1 MAFSKAL
8 YFTALIPP
16 EEVKD
21 EIRDLKLEIQDKFHA
36 AHALKLPA
44 HITITPPVWLEAKKE
59 QDFLFLLKKITATE
73 VSFPLEL
80 RDFGHFGQR
89 VIFVKVVDHE
99 PVKQLFKNVS
109 EGLDSIFSEAAGSSI
124 HPHITLAT
132 RDLDKEKFQKAW
144 KEFSSRS
151 YSNSFSAEALFV
163 LRHNG
168 KTWDIIEKFPFQ
180 GNSVSGI

>member
-16 EEVKD
+16 EHVKD
-21 EIRDLKLEIQDKFHA
+21 EIKDLKLEIKDKFHA

-44 HITITPPVWLEAKKE
+44 HITITPPAWLEADRE
-59 QDFLFLLKKITATE
+59 QDFLFLLKKVTATE
-73 VSFPLEL
+73 VSFPVQLK
-80 RDFGHFGQR
+80 DFGHFGQR

-99 PVKQLFKNVS
+99 PVKQLFKNFS
-109 EGLDSIFSEAAGSSI
+109 AGLGTFLGEAAGSSI

-132 RDLDKEKFQKAW
+132 RDLDREKFQKAW

-163 LRHNG
+163 FRHNG
-168 KTWDIIEKFPFQ
+168 KTWDIIEQLPFK
-180 GNSVSGI
+180 GN